1 MKLFEIDANN
11 TIDNI
16 TGNDIGTTFNT
27 DNNKKNIDN
36 IVYNSIDSIE
46 DMEIF
51 MGNMIDNGIN
61 GIDNNT
67 YNKIHHKPKKGSV
80 SGTKYTIDKSALQC
94 IVYRLS

>member
-67 YNKIHHKPKKGSV
+67 YSNIHHKPKKGSV
-80 SGTKYTIDKSALQC
+80 SGTKYTIDKRSGC
-94 IVYRLS
+94 ENIIRW